1 MYLYFV
7 ISPSYTLNSPSLVFY
22 KLAVTADRPEQKVYY
37 QQSDTRDEEVSTVCK
52 VRKFSPGAKY
62 GGFS

>member
-22 KLAVTADRPEQKVYY
+22 KLAVTADRQEQKVYY
-37 QQSDTRDEEVSTVCK
+37 QQVNTRDEEVSNVYK
-52 VRKFSPGAKY
+52 M
-62 GGFS
+62 